1 MTIPSFSKIPAKR
14 ILKSFLWFGLGAAL
28 GLFFFIGI
36 VSFIYQR
43 SYGEKI
49 YPGVMVNHV
58 DFGGK
63 TQAQVISYFAKKNDQ
78 IQKTVITFT
87 AEDQIAT
94 ISARDLELGFDEN
107 LLAQQAYSVG
117 RTTNLISNITLLFQA
132 YVSGVN
138 LPPAYHLSDAALTEI
153 LDPIRDQVTSPPADA
168 QFDFENGKV
177 ISFKPSK
184 DGKEMNDKI
193 LRQVLLEKVSRPERL
208 PSTLAITIPM
218 TIIKPAVTTES
229 VNNMGIKELVGSGTS
244 LFQHSISNR
253 IYNISLASSKL
264 NGILVPPGEVFST
277 VKALGDISSLS
288 GYKSAYV
295 ISGGKTVL
303 GDGGGVCQVSTT
315 LFRAALAAGLPIV
328 ERNAHAYRVGYY
340 EEDSGPGV
348 DAAIYSPTVDFKF
361 KNDTDKY
368 ILIQTAFDPV
378 EMRLTFN
385 LYGTKD
391 GRIVNMTQPVI
402 TSQSPAPAPLYQ
414 DDPTLPVGTVQQ
426 VDFAAAGANVYFT
439 REVTRN
445 GQVLDHDTFKSYYR
459 PWQAIYL
466 RGTKT

>member
-1 MTIPSFSKIPAKR
+1 MNNKIPTK
-14 ILKSFLWFGLGAAL
+14 ITSKHVLKSLLWFCLGMTL
-28 GLFFFIGI
+28 GVFFFVGI
-36 VSFIYQR
+36 VAFIYQK
-43 SYGEKI
+43 SYGNKV

-63 TQAQVISYFAKKNDQ
+63 AKEDVFLYFQNKNLQ
-78 IQKTVITFT
+78 IQKSTITFT
-87 AEDQIAT
+87 ADDQIAT
-94 ISARDLELGFDEN
+94 IAAKDLDLGYDET
-107 LLAQQAYSVG
+107 LLADQAYSVG
-117 RTTNLISNITLLFQA
+117 RSPNLLSNIVLMFHA
-132 YVSGVN
+132 YVSGLN
-138 LPPAYHLSDAALTEI
+138 LPPAYHISDAMLAKT
-153 LDPIRDQVTSPPADA
+153 LDPIRDQVTAPPVDA
-168 QFDFENGKV
+168 EFDFKDGKV
-177 ISFKPSK
+177 MAFKPSK
-184 DGKEMNDKI
+184 DGKEINDKI
-193 LRQVLLEKVSRPERL
+193 LRQVLLQKASHPEKLSSQVSISL
-208 PSTLAITIPM
+208 PM
-218 TIIKPAVTTES
+218 TTIKPNVTTES
-229 VNNMGIKELVGSGTS
+229 VNNMGIKELVGTGTS
-244 LFQHSISNR
+244 LFYHSIPNR
-253 IYNISLASSKL
+253 IFNISLASSKL
-264 NGILVPPGEVFST
+264 HGILVPPGEVFST

-340 EEDSGPGV
+340 EEDSEPGI

-368 ILIQTAFDPV
+368 ILIQTIFDPA

-391 GRIVNMTQPVI
+391 GREVSMTKPVI

-414 DDPTLPVGTVQQ
+414 DDPNLPAGTVKQ

-439 REVTRN
+439 RTVTKE
-445 GQVLDHDTFKSYYR
+445 GKTLESDTFKSYYR
-459 PWQAIYL
+459 PWQAIFL